1 MMSIARDWIIRSLPN
16 TQPSAGE
23 WNLPPVVVQ
32 LLQNRGITTPQAARA
47 FVNPQLGDLHPP
59 DLLPGAREAAALIAT
74 AVRRRQKIVLYGDYD
89 VDGITGVAVL
99 WHVLR
104 AAGASPSFYVPH
116 RLEEGYG
123 LNSAA
128 IRSIAADG
136 ADLLIT
142 VDCGIGSLD
151 EARVAAECGLP
162 LIITDHHATGEILP
176 EAAAIVHPALND
188 VYPNPALCGAG
199 VAFKVAWALGLEL
212 SGSARVAPAY
222 RQVLLDLLPL
232 VALGTIADV
241 VPLVGENRV
250 LARHG
255 LARLKSP
262 NNFGLT
268 ALLES
273 AGLAGANISGYD
285 AGFKLAPRLN
295 AAGRMG
301 HARLAV
307 EMLTRADAGRAKE
320 ITLYLEEHNRAR
332 QAKERSIFRTAC
344 EMIEDRRLDSDAVRG
359 IVLASDKWHAGV
371 IGIVASRIVER
382 YCRPTVLIAI
392 ENDVGQGSARS
403 LPSFHMHEALA
414 ACGEHLLQFGGH
426 AMAAGLRIDVAR
438 LDAFV
443 KAFTEVANA
452 RLTGADIR
460 PKLRLDAEV
469 SLEQLDVSTVQAML
483 NLGPF
488 GPGNPTP
495 RLSTG
500 WVELAGEP
508 RCVGKSGEH
517 LSATFREGSVQLR
530 SIGFGKASLEQPL
543 KENRR
548 CRLAFEPMI
557 NDFNNH
563 RTVEMQVLDMKFPSA
578 DDGLVPGMDEGPSL
592 L

>member
-1 MMSIARDWIIRSLPN
+1 MTKDWVLQALPN
-16 TQPSAGE
+16 GQPIPGR

-32 LLQNRGITTPQAARA
+32 LLQNRGISTPEAARA
-47 FVNPQLGDLHPP
+47 FIDPQLRDLHPP
-59 DLLPGAREAAALIAT
+59 DLLPGAREAATLIAT

-104 AAGASPSFYVPH
+104 AAGVPPSFYVPH

-128 IRSIAADG
+128 VRNIAADG
-136 ADLLIT
+136 AALLVT
-142 VDCGIGSLD
+142 VDCGIGSVD

-162 LIITDHHATGEILP
+162 LIITDHHTTTGVLP
-176 EAAAIVHPALND
+176 EAAAIAHPTVNGA
-188 VYPNPALCGAG
+188 YPNPALCGAG
-199 VAFKVAWALGLEL
+199 VAFKVAWALGQEL
-212 SGSARVAPAY
+212 SGSDRVAPAY
-222 RQVLLDLLPL
+222 RQMLMDLLPL
-232 VALGTIADV
+232 VALGTVADV
-241 VPLVGENRV
+241 VPLVGENRI

-255 LARLKSP
+255 LAMLKST
-262 NNFGLT
+262 NNPGLA

-273 AGLAGANISGYD
+273 AGLAGANVSGYD

-320 ITLYLEEHNRAR
+320 IALYLEEHNRAR
-332 QAKERSIFRTAC
+332 QSKERSIFRAAC
-344 EMIEDRRLDSDAVRG
+344 EMIEERRLNSDAGRG

-392 ENDVGQGSARS
+392 ENEVGQGSARS
-403 LPSFHMHEALA
+403 IPPFHMHDALA

-426 AMAAGLRIDVAR
+426 AMAAGLRIDAQH
-438 LDAFV
+438 LDAFTT
-443 KAFTEVANA
+443 AFTKVANT

-469 SLEQLDVSTVQAML
+469 SLEQLDLTTVQAML

-508 RCVGKSGEH
+508 RCVGKGGEH
-517 LSATFREGSVQLR
+517 LSATFREGSVRLR

-543 KENRR
+543 KESRR
-548 CRLAFEPMI
+548 CRLAFEPTI

-563 RTVEMQVLDMKFPSA
+563 RTVEMQVLDMQFPSGANGPAPTA
-578 DDGLVPGMDEGPSL
+578 DDGPSL

>member
-1 MMSIARDWIIRSLPN
+1 MNMVRDWVLPSLPN
-16 TQPSAGE
+16 AQPFPSG

-32 LLQNRGITTPQAARA
+32 LLQNRGITTPEAARA
-47 FVNPQLGDLHPP
+47 FIDPQLRDLHPP
-59 DLLPGAREAAALIAT
+59 DLLPGAREAAALLAA

-104 AAGASPSFYVPH
+104 AAGVPPSFYVPH

-128 IRSIAADG
+128 VRNLAADG
-136 ADLLIT
+136 AALLVT
-142 VDCGIGSLD
+142 VDCGIGSVD
-151 EARVAAECGLP
+151 EARVTAECGLP
-162 LIITDHHATGEILP
+162 LIITDHHTTAGALP
-176 EAAAIVHPALND
+176 EAAAIVHPTVNG
-188 VYPNPALCGAG
+188 VYPNAALCGAG
-199 VAFKVAWALGLEL
+199 VAFKVAWALGQEL
-212 SGSARVAPAY
+212 SGSDRVAPAY
-222 RQVLLDLLPL
+222 RQILMDLLPL

-255 LARLKSP
+255 LAMLKST
-262 NNFGLT
+262 NNPGLA

-273 AGLAGANISGYD
+273 AGLAGANVSGYD

-320 ITLYLEEHNRAR
+320 IALYLEEHNRAR
-332 QAKERSIFRTAC
+332 QTKERSIFRAAC
-344 EMIEDRRLDSDAVRG
+344 EMIEERRLDSDAVRG

-382 YCRPTVLIAI
+382 YCRPTVLIAV
-392 ENDVGQGSARS
+392 ENEVGQGSARS
-403 LPSFHMHEALA
+403 IPPFHMYDALA
-414 ACGEHLLQFGGH
+414 ACGGHLLQFGGH
-426 AMAAGLRIDVAR
+426 AMAAGLRVDIER
-438 LDAFV
+438 LDAFT
-443 KAFTEVANA
+443 KAFTEVANT

-469 SLEQLDVSTVQAML
+469 SLEQLDLSTVQAML

-508 RCVGKSGEH
+508 RCVGKGGEH
-517 LSATFREGSVQLR
+517 LSATFQEGSVRLR

-543 KENRR
+543 KETRR

-563 RTVEMQVLDMKFPSA
+563 RTVEMQVLDMQFPSA
-578 DDGLVPGMDEGPSL
+578 ANGPAPTADEGPSL